1 MIGDKHPAAL
11 GEPAR
16 RVFPEAW
23 DLIGPMLMTARS
35 GTPTWVEDEYV
46 PLRRRGFLEECYFT
60 FSYSPVQNAL
70 GDIEGVLDIAA
81 ETTARVVS
89 RRRLELLTSV
99 SERLADADDLEDL
112 VRLALPILRGCTRD
126 LPAVDILLPGASVA
140 EGIRPP
146 QMPSD
151 GRAASRQDLQTLRD
165 GRVAWLPL
173 TPGGGE
179 PSPYLVVTRGPSVAV
194 RYQPAVELTR
204 IGGDWYDWFSLPDD
218 SLVLVIGDVAGHDER
233 AAAAMAQVRNVL
245 HGVAYTALSGTPGTV
260 LRGVDRALLGSTRG
274 ILATALLARVTRT
287 AAEAGLDVEW
297 SNAGHPPPVLVS
309 PDGRARLLETEP
321 DLLLGLDENVER
333 QDHHLHVQAGATLVL
348 YTDGLIERRDAPIS
362 QGLSWLAEVLADTH
376 EMDPE
381 KLCDFLLDAA
391 DASEDDVA
399 LLVLRA

>member
-1 MIGDKHPAAL
+1 L
-11 GEPAR
+11 GQAVE
-16 RVFPEAW
+16 RV
-23 DLIGPMLMTARS
+23 
-35 GTPTWVEDEYV
+35 
-46 PLRRRGFLEECYFT
+46 RRRQAERENAE
-60 FSYSPVQNAL
+60 VQRAM
-70 GDIEGVLDIAA
+70 
-81 ETTARVVS
+81 
-89 RRRLELLTSV
+89 
-99 SERLADADDLEDL
+99 SEAFQRS
-112 VRLALPILRGCTRD
+112 
-126 LPAVDILLPGASVA
+126 LLPLPVGA
-140 EGIRPP
+140 G
-146 QMPSD
+146 
-151 GRAASRQDLQTLRD
+151 
-165 GRVAWLPL
+165 
-173 TPGGGE
+173 
-179 PSPYLVVTRGPSVAV
+179 GPSVAV

-204 IGGDWYDWFSLPDD
+204 IGGDWYDWFELPDD

-297 SNAGHPPPVLVS
+297 SNTGHPAPVLVS

-321 DLLLGLDENVER
+321 DLLLGLDEDVER
-333 QDHHLHVQAGATLVL
+333 QNHHLHLQAGATLVL